1 MDTRII
7 RMRRVHIVILL
18 AGLLASLNLSLPAQQ
33 QPKTNIYHDGWIDLN
48 KNGRMDVYENPKVPI
63 EKRINDLLSQM
74 NLEEKTCQTATLYG
88 VGRGRTAAEP
98 PLKDELPT
106 PEWKNKIWKDGI
118 ANIDEHLNGIGPNG
132 KSIYATD
139 IKKHV
144 WAMNEVQRFFIE
156 ETRLGIPVDF
166 TQEGLRGVAAFT
178 ATSFP
183 SELGQGHT
191 WDKELISELG
201 GIEAD
206 EARAL
211 GYTNVYAPTL
221 DVSRDQ
227 RWGRIEDT
235 YGEDPYLVSR
245 LGVEMAKAMQKDF
258 RIASTA
264 KHFAIYSIAKGA
276 REGQARTDPQ
286 ATPHEVEDIFLP
298 PFKAAIKEAGIL
310 GVMSSYNDYDGIPV
324 TGSHYWLTERLRNE
338 FGFRGYVVSDSAAVE
353 YLYNKHGVATDME
366 DAVRQSIEAGLNVKT
381 NFTPPDDF
389 ILPLRALVKEGKVS
403 MKTLDD
409 RVRDVLRV
417 KFLLGIFD
425 HPYVADADYAV
436 KTVNSSEHQQVAL
449 RAARESI
456 VLLKNNR
463 NALPL
468 SKDLH
473 SIAVIGPNADDDSL
487 TRYRYGPNGVKG
499 TTVLQGIK
507 NKLGD
512 KVRVNYAKGCE
523 VTDEHWPEAEV
534 LPEPLTQK
542 EKDDIAKAVEAAKNS
557 EVAVVVLGDS
567 PNTVG
572 ETASRTSLDLPGRQ
586 LDLVQAVYATGKP
599 VVVVLLNGRPMSI
612 NWVNKYVPGI
622 IEAWFPGAQ
631 GGTAIADVLFGDYN
645 PGGKLTVTFPKTVG
659 QIPYNFPTKPNAQWE
674 GERTRVNGAL
684 YFFGHGLSYTTFKY
698 SNLKINPGVVSEA
711 RPSGRSARVTPSLN
725 VKVSCDITNTGA
737 RAGDEVVQLY
747 THELVT
753 SVTTYEKNL
762 RGFERI
768 HLNPGETK
776 IVTFTLTR
784 DDLGLWDRQ
793 MHFVIEPGQFKVMI
807 GSGSEDI
814 RLNGQFEISGR

>member
-1 MDTRII
+1 
-7 RMRRVHIVILL
+7 MRRVHIVILL
-18 AGLLASLNLSLPAQQ
+18 AGLLTSFNLSLPAQPPQ
-33 QPKTNIYHDGWIDLN
+33 KQNIHHDGWIDLN
-48 KNGRMDVYENPKVPI
+48 KNGRMDVYENPKAPI
-63 EKRINDLLSQM
+63 DRRIQDLIAQM

-88 VGRGRTAAEP
+88 VGRGRTGAEP
-98 PLKDELPT
+98 PMKDELPT

-191 WDKELISELG
+191 WDKELVSEIG
-201 GIEAD
+201 RIEAD

-245 LGVEMAKAMQKDF
+245 LGVEMARAMQKDY
-258 RIASTA
+258 RVASTA
-264 KHFAIYSIAKGA
+264 KHFAIYSVGKGA

-286 ATPHEVEDIFLP
+286 VTRHEVENILLP
-298 PFKAAIKEAGIL
+298 PFKAAIKEAHIL
-310 GVMSSYNDYDGIPV
+310 GVMSSYNDYDSVPV

-353 YLYNKHGVATDME
+353 YLYNKHGVATDMK

-425 HPYVADADYAV
+425 HPYVEDADYAAR
-436 KTVNSSEHQQVAL
+436 TVNSTEHQQIAL

-456 VLLKNNR
+456 VLLKNDR
-463 NALPL
+463 NSLPL
-468 SKDLH
+468 NKELH

-499 TTVLQGIK
+499 ITVLQGIR

-512 KVRVNYAKGCE
+512 KVKVNYAKGCE
-523 VTDEHWPEAEV
+523 VTNEHWPETEV

-542 EKDDIAKAVEAAKNS
+542 EKEEIVKAVEAAKNS
-557 EVAVVVLGDS
+557 DVAVVVLGDS

-586 LDLVQAVYATGKP
+586 LDLVQAIYATGKP

-622 IEAWFPGAQ
+622 VEAWFPGAQ

-659 QIPYNFPTKPNAQWE
+659 QIPYNFPTKPSAQWE
-674 GERTRVNGAL
+674 GEKTRVNGAL
-684 YFFGHGLSYTTFKY
+684 YFFGHGLSYTTFAY
-698 SNLKINPGVVSEA
+698 RNLRIEPQVSTVSTA
-711 RPSGRSARVTPSLN
+711 SGSDRPMYDKLQFVAGNDKLKLIGQITVTLD
-725 VKVSCDITNTGA
+725 VTNTGP
-737 RAGDEVVQLY
+737 REGDE
-747 THELVT
+747 
-753 SVTTYEKNL
+753 
-762 RGFERI
+762 
-768 HLNPGETK
+768 
-776 IVTFTLTR
+776 
-784 DDLGLWDRQ
+784 
-793 MHFVIEPGQFKVMI
+793 
-807 GSGSEDI
+807 
-814 RLNGQFEISGR
+814 

>member
-1 MDTRII
+1 
-7 RMRRVHIVILL
+7 MRRVHILILL
-18 AGLLASLNLSLPAQQ
+18 AALLTSFNFSLPAQQ
-33 QPKTNIYHDGWIDLN
+33 PQKQNIYHDGWIDLN
-48 KNGRMDVYENPKVPI
+48 KNGRMDVYENPKAPI
-63 EKRINDLLSQM
+63 EKRIDDLLSQM
-74 NLEEKTCQTATLYG
+74 TLDEKTCQTATLYG
-88 VGRGRTAAEP
+88 VGRGRSGAEP

-191 WDKELISELG
+191 WDKELISEIG
-201 GIEAD
+201 RIEAD

-286 ATPHEVEDIFLP
+286 ATLHEVENIFLP

-353 YLYNKHGVATDME
+353 YLYNKHGVATDMK

-389 ILPLRALVKEGKVS
+389 ILPLRALIKEGKVS

-417 KFLLGIFD
+417 KFLLGMFD

-436 KTVNSSEHQQVAL
+436 KTVNSSEHQQIAL

-512 KVRVNYAKGCE
+512 KVKVNYAKGCE
-523 VTDEHWPEAEV
+523 VTNEHWPETEV

-542 EKDDIAKAVEAAKNS
+542 EKDEIAKAVEVAKNS
-557 EVAVVVLGDS
+557 DVAVVVLGDS

-586 LDLVQAVYATGKP
+586 LDLVQAVYAAGKP

-659 QIPYNFPTKPNAQWE
+659 QIPYNFPTKPSAQWE

-684 YFFGHGLSYTTFKY
+684 YFFGHGLSYTTFAY
-698 SNLKINPGVVSEA
+698 SNLKITPQVERVSTASGSDRVNPTLKGAKITITLDV
-711 RPSGRSARVTPSLN
+711 
-725 VKVSCDITNTGA
+725 TNTGS
-737 RAGDEVVQLY
+737 REGDEVVQLF

-768 HLNPGETK
+768 HLRPGEMKT
-776 IVTFTLTR
+776 VTFILKPE
-784 DDLGLWDRQ
+784 DLALWDRQ
-793 MHFVIEPGQFKVMI
+793 MHFVVEPGKFKVMI

-814 RLNGQFEISGR
+814 RLTGEFGIAAVR

>member
-1 MDTRII
+1 MSIKPII
-7 RMRRVHIVILL
+7 GFVFI
-18 AGLLASLNLSLPAQQ
+18 AASAYALIFLEPGSSAQDN
-33 QPKTNIYHDGWIDLN
+33 KSIYHQGWIDLN
-48 KNGRMDVYENPKVPI
+48 KNGRMDVYENPRAPVNARV
-63 EKRINDLLSQM
+63 EDLLRQM
-74 NLEEKTCQTATLYG
+74 NLNEKTCQTATLYG
-88 VGRGRTAAEP
+88 VGRGRTNQKA
-98 PLKDELPT
+98 PLEDELPT
-106 PEWKNKIWKDGI
+106 PEWKSKLWKDGI
-118 ANIDEHLNGIGPNG
+118 ANIDEHLNGVGPNG

-139 IKKHV
+139 IAKHV

-156 ETRLGIPVDF
+156 QTRLGIPVDF
-166 TQEGLRGVAAFT
+166 TNEGLRGLAFST

-191 WDKELISELG
+191 WDPELISEIG
-201 GIEAD
+201 NITAD

-245 LGVEMAKAMQKDF
+245 LGVEMAKAMQEDY
-258 RIASTA
+258 RVASTA
-264 KHFAIYSIAKGA
+264 KHYAIYSVGKGA

-286 ATPHEVEDIFLP
+286 VTRHEVENILLP
-298 PFKAAIKEAGIL
+298 PFKAAIKDAHIL
-310 GVMSSYNDYDGIPV
+310 GVMSSYNDYDSVPV
-324 TGSHYWLTERLRNE
+324 TGSHYWLTERLRTE

-353 YLYNKHGVATDME
+353 YLYNKHGVAADMK

-381 NFTPPDDF
+381 NFTPPEDF
-389 ILPLRALVKEGKVS
+389 VLPLRELVKEGKVS

-417 KFLLGIFD
+417 KFILGIFD
-425 HPYVADADYAV
+425 HPYVEDANRAV
-436 KTVNSSEHQQVAL
+436 QIVNSSEHQQVAL

-456 VLLKNNR
+456 VLLKNDHS
-463 NALPL
+463 ALPL
-468 SKDLH
+468 SKDIR
-473 SIAVIGPNADDDSL
+473 SIAVIGPNADEDDL
-487 TRYRYGPNGVKG
+487 NRYRYGPNQIKGV
-499 TTVLQGIK
+499 TVLAGIR

-512 KVRVNYAKGCE
+512 RVKVNYAKGCD
-523 VTDEHWPEAEV
+523 VTSEHWPQVEV
-534 LPEPLTQK
+534 LPEPLTEK
-542 EKDDIAKAVEAAKNS
+542 EKEEIAKAVDAAKKS
-557 EVAVVVLGDS
+557 DVAVVVLGDGV
-567 PNTVG
+567 NTVG

-586 LDLVQAVYATGKP
+586 LELVQAVYATGKP
-599 VVVVLLNGRPMSI
+599 TIVVLLNGRPMSI
-612 NWVNKYVPGI
+612 NWVDKYVPGI
-622 IEAWFPGAQ
+622 IEAWFPGAR
-631 GGTAIADVLFGDYN
+631 GGTAIAEVLFGDYN

-659 QIPYNFPTKPNAQWE
+659 QLPYNFPTKPNAQWE

-698 SNLKINPGVVSEA
+698 SNLRINPERAAVGQGTA
-711 RPSGRSARVTPSLN
+711 RGSSPTVREGSL
-725 VKVSCDITNTGA
+725 KFTISCDITNTGS

-776 IVTFTLTR
+776 TVTLTLTR
-784 DDLGLWDRQ
+784 DDLALWDRE
-793 MHFVIEPGQFKVMI
+793 MHFVIESGKFKVMI

-814 RLNGQFEISGR
+814 RLNGQFELTR

>member
-1 MDTRII
+1 MKITSTITVVVFITLAVNSWVSFAGRASHNLNPQTD
-7 RMRRVHIVILL
+7 RR
-18 AGLLASLNLSLPAQQ
+18 
-33 QPKTNIYHDGWIDLN
+33 NIYHSGWIDLN
-48 KNGRMDVYENPKVPI
+48 KNGRMDVYENPRAPI
-63 EKRINDLLSQM
+63 EKRIDDLLSQM

-88 VGRGRTAAEP
+88 VGRGRTGAEP

-106 PEWKNKIWKDGI
+106 PEWKNRIWKDGI
-118 ANIDEHLNGIGPNG
+118 ANIDEHLNGVGPNG
-132 KSIYATD
+132 KSVYATD
-139 IKKHV
+139 MRKHV
-144 WAMNEVQRFFIE
+144 WAMNEVQRFFVE

-166 TQEGLRGVAAFT
+166 TNEGLRGLAAYT

-191 WDKELISELG
+191 WDKELISEIG
-201 GIEAD
+201 RITAQ

-245 LGVEMAKAMQKDF
+245 LGVEMTKAMQKDY
-258 RIASTA
+258 RVASTA
-264 KHFAIYSIAKGA
+264 KHYAIYSIAKGA

-286 ATPHEVEDIFLP
+286 ATLHEVESIFLP
-298 PFKAAIKEAGIL
+298 PFKAAIKEARLL
-310 GVMSSYNDYDGIPV
+310 GVMSSYNDYDGVPV
-324 TGSHYWLTERLRNE
+324 TGSHYWLIDRLRNE

-353 YLYNKHGVATDME
+353 YLYNKHGVAADMK

-389 ILPLRALVKEGKVS
+389 ILPLRELVREGRVS

-417 KFLLGIFD
+417 KFLLGLFD
-425 HPYVADADYAV
+425 HPYVEDASYAE
-436 KTVNSSEHQQVAL
+436 KIVNSLEHQQIAL
-449 RAARESI
+449 RAAHESI
-456 VLLKNNR
+456 VLLKNDR
-463 NALPL
+463 NLLPL
-468 SKDLH
+468 SKDVRA
-473 SIAVIGPNADDDSL
+473 IAVIGPNADDDSL

-499 TTVLQGIK
+499 VTVLQGIR

-512 KVRVNYAKGCE
+512 GVKVNYAKGCDA
-523 VTDEHWPEAEV
+523 TNEHWPETEI
-534 LPEPLTQK
+534 LPEPLTEK
-542 EKDDIAKAVEAAKNS
+542 EKDEIGKAVEAVKKS
-557 EVAVVVLGDS
+557 DVAVVVLGDS

-586 LDLVQAVYATGKP
+586 LELVQAVYATGKP
-599 VVVVLLNGRPMSI
+599 VIVVLLNGRPVSI
-612 NWVNKYVPGI
+612 NWVNKYVPAILEG
-622 IEAWFPGAQ
+622 WFPGAQ

-684 YFFGHGLSYTTFKY
+684 YFFGHGLSYTTFAY
-698 SNLKINPGVVSEA
+698 SNLKINPQIVSEA
-711 RPSGRSARVTPSLN
+711 RAL
-725 VKVSCDITNTGA
+725 A
-737 RAGDEVVQLY
+737 RAPNVTITLDVTNSGSREGDEVVQLY

-768 HLNPGETK
+768 HLKPGETK
-776 IVTFTLTR
+776 TVTFILSR
-784 DDLGLWDRQ
+784 DDLALWDRQ
-793 MHFVIEPGQFKVMI
+793 MHFVVEPGRFRVMI

-814 RLNGQFEISGR
+814 RLTGQFEIVPGR